1 MLMTYDCRRLWLV
14 MLLMLAGVSACTPIG
29 VISGD
34 DSVASAP
41 SAPVPS
47 SVENTSAALPVWRDS
62 LLAQL
67 DQGQHHPAVLA
78 LLQKAEQ
85 ARRQNNWSAA
95 MTWLDQA
102 RQIQPRNAEILYR
115 QAWVL
120 SHTGRYE
127 EGEQWLQR
135 GLMFSLDNRLS
146 ARMQLLRAECLQHL
160 GRTNEAQTARR
171 QAARLDPALLSG

>member
-1 MLMTYDCRRLWLV
+1 MLMMGDHRRLWLV
-14 MLLMLAGVSACTPIG
+14 LLLAGVSACTPVG

-34 DSVASAP
+34 NSAASAP
-41 SAPVPS
+41 SS
-47 SVENTSAALPVWRDS
+47 SVPAAVEDTTAALPVWRDS

-102 RQIQPRNAEILYR
+102 RQIQPRNAGILYR

-120 SHTGRYE
+120 SHTGRYD

-160 GRTNEAQTARR
+160 GRLKEAQTAQR